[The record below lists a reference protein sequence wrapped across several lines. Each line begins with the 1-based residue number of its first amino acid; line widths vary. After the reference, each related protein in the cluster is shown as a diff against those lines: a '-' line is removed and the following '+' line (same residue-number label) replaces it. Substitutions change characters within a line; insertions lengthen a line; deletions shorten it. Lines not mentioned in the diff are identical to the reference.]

1 MKQVLIKIL
10 KVLFLVALVLLVV
23 LISFGVV
30 LSLDWPWWVG
40 VFILIGFIGLCIA
53 FLFFRKLWL
62 KRREQQFVQQII
74 EQDESQLR
82 QLAEKD
88 RIQGKELQ
96 DRWKEAIEALKQS
109 HLKKQGNPLYV
120 LPWYLVI
127 GESGCGKTTSIQS
140 ARLSSPFSEVA
151 RISGLSGT
159 RSCDW
164 WFFDQ
169 AIILDTAGRY
179 TIRVDEERDK
189 EEWQRF
195 LTLLAKYRQREPLN
209 GLIVS
214 VAADKVLQATPE
226 ALEEDARNIRR
237 RIDELMRVLGAKFPV
252 YLMVNKCDLIQGM
265 NELAGQLPEKSLDQA
280 LGHLNQRI
288 STDIE
293 GFLEESFGRIGERLR
308 DLRLL
313 LLHQQE
319 SKQVDPPLLLFPE
332 EFEKL
337 KPGLRTLMKAAFQE
351 NPFQE
356 TPIFRGLFFSSGRQ
370 EGTPYSHFLQALGLI
385 DEKEVLPGTN
395 KGLFLH
401 DFFSKILP
409 RDRGLFAPTKRS
421 VEWARVTRNLGL
433 TAWIALGLAI
443 CGLLSF
449 AFVKNLRGLRM
460 ATHEFTERAQFRG
473 DLLTDMGTL
482 DRFRQAILLVE
493 EHNRGWWIPRFA
505 LNQSLEAEVRLKDY
519 YCKQFKTAFLSV
531 FDEQLTGRM
540 TTFPPTVADDA
551 LGRHVAHLAR
561 RINLLK
567 ARLAGQ
573 GLEQLQ
579 GKAQPAYDP
588 ALSFVEKEKAKNQK
602 DLFGL
607 LYLYYLLWRSDTSEL
622 NVETTTLQRWLEQM
636 LALKTWQL
644 NWMAG
649 WANVQPTLEPV
660 TIDQFWSGSL
670 PLTNAVRVEPAFTR
684 KGKQFIDG
692 FLVEVESALPS
703 PQALARSKADF
714 ALWYPQELQRSWD
727 SFLSYFPT
735 GVQKL
740 SGREEWQQAAA
751 RMASDDGPYFAI
763 LGRSASELQAIGID
777 KDLPVWVKLIFQ
789 LQLARS
795 QAGLQDAS
803 QDKGILGRAA
813 DKGKQWV
820 DEIGKTIGS
829 LPGVSLEAHTKSVQ
843 AAQEY
848 QKALAAI
855 VPVSASP
862 KLAYDITA
870 QVFSQDEVTG
880 QSPYFTARR
889 AADNLQNAMTSGA
902 AAEAPFWKLVWGP
915 LDFLWKFMRL
925 ETACYVQKRW
935 EEEVLAETLVSQDAM
950 VVQTRLLGDN
960 GFVWRFV
967 KGTTA
972 PFLGRNVQQGGY
984 YAKDVRGDT
993 LPFEQSFITYLN
1005 KGATIPTALAAQQ
1018 AAAAQAAAQAAA
1030 GGGGGGGKQYTV
1042 SVRGLP
1048 TDVNPD
1054 ARLKPQAVRLEVRCE
1069 SGVQRLENFMYPNS
1083 ATFKWT
1089 PETCHDVVMKI
1100 EIGELVLT
1108 RFYGGDMAFPKFLR
1122 EFRGGQ
1128 STYTPKSFP
1137 ESRAG
1142 LDDLGIR
1149 YITVKYELGGAGPV
1163 IDLLSKPDRGPP
1175 QPPSVPALKAPTRIL
1190 KCWDR

>member
-1 MKQVLIKIL
+1 MKQVLLKIL
-10 KVLFLVALVLLVV
+10 KVVFLVSTVLLVV
-23 LISFGVV
+23 LLSFGLV

-40 VFILIGFIGLCIA
+40 LFILIGFIGLYVA

-62 KRREQQFVQQII
+62 RRREQQFVHQII
-74 EQDESQLR
+74 EQDEVQLR

-88 RIQGKELQ
+88 RIQGRELQ
-96 DRWKEAIEALKQS
+96 DRWKEAIEALKRS
-109 HLKKQGNPLYV
+109 HLRKHGNPLYV

-127 GESGCGKTTSIQS
+127 GESGCGKTTAIQS

-151 RISGLSGT
+151 RISGISGT

-169 AIILDTAGRY
+169 AIVLDTAGRY

-209 GLIVS
+209 GLIVA
-214 VAADKVLQATPE
+214 VAADKLLQATPE
-226 ALEEDARNIRR
+226 VLEEDARNIRR

-265 NELAGQLPEKSLDQA
+265 NEFAGRLPEKTLDQA
-280 LGHLNQRI
+280 MGHLNQRLE
-288 STDIE
+288 TDIE

-319 SKQVDPPLLLFPE
+319 SPQVEPPLLLFPE

-337 KPGLRTLMKAAFQE
+337 KPGLRAFMKTAFQE

-421 VEWARVTRNLGL
+421 MEWARVTRNLGL
-433 TAWIALGLAI
+433 TAWIALGLAV

-460 ATHEFTERAQFRG
+460 ATHEFTERAHFRG

-505 LNQSLEAEVRLKDY
+505 LDQSIEAEIRLKDF
-519 YCKQFKTAFLSV
+519 YCRQFKTAFLNV
-531 FDEQLTGRM
+531 FDEQLNARM
-540 TTFPPTVADDA
+540 SGFSPTVPDDV

-567 ARLAGQ
+567 ARLEGQ
-573 GLEQLQ
+573 GLDRLQ
-579 GKAQPAYDP
+579 ARPQPAYDP
-588 ALSFVEKEKAKNQK
+588 ALTFVDTGKPAPQK

-607 LYLYYLLWRSDTSEL
+607 LHLYYLIWRSDTNEL
-622 NVETTTLQRWLEQM
+622 KGDTAALQRWLEQM
-636 LALKTWQL
+636 LTLKNWQL
-644 NWMAG
+644 NWLAG
-649 WANVQPTLEPV
+649 WANVQPGLEPI
-660 TIDQFWSGSL
+660 TLDQFWTGSR
-670 PLTNAVRVEPAFTR
+670 PLSDPAVVEPAFTR

-692 FLVEVESALPS
+692 FLAEVESALPS
-703 PQALARSKADF
+703 PQTLARSRSDF
-714 ALWYPQELQRSWD
+714 GTWYPQEFQKSWHR
-727 SFLSYFPT
+727 FLHAFPT

-740 SGREEWQQAAA
+740 GGREEWQQAAA
-751 RMASDDGPYFAI
+751 RMASDDGPYFAV
-763 LGRSASELQAIGID
+763 LGRSALELQAIGLD
-777 KDLPVWVKLIFQ
+777 KDLPGWMKLIFQ
-789 LQLARS
+789 FQLIRS

-813 DKGKQWV
+813 EKGKQWV
-820 DEIGKTIGS
+820 DEIGKTLGS
-829 LPGVSLEAHTKSVQ
+829 IPGIDLATHTRSVQ
-843 AAQEY
+843 ACEEY
-848 QKALAAI
+848 RKSLAA
-855 VPVSASP
+855 VTPVSASP
-862 KLAYDITA
+862 KLAYDITS

-880 QSPYFTARR
+880 QSPYFAASR
-889 AADNLQNAMTSGA
+889 AAANLQGTMSTGVSG
-902 AAEAPFWKLVWGP
+902 EEPFWKLVRGP
-915 LDFLWKFMRL
+915 LDFLWTFMRL

-935 EEEVLAETLVSQDAM
+935 EEEVLAETLVSQDLM
-950 VVQTRLLGDN
+950 VIQTRLLGEN
-960 GFVWRFV
+960 GFVWKFV
-967 KGTTA
+967 RGTSA
-972 PFLGRNVQQGGY
+972 PFLGRNVQLGGY
-984 YAKDVRGDT
+984 YAKEVRGDT
-993 LPFEQSFITYLN
+993 LPFDQAFISYLN

-1018 AAAAQAAAQAAA
+1018 AAAAQAAQAAA
-1030 GGGGGGGKQYTV
+1030 GAGAPKQQYTV
-1042 SVRGLP
+1042 TIRGLP

-1054 ARLKPQAVRLEVRCE
+1054 AKLKPQAVRLELRCNE
-1069 SGVQRLENFMYPNS
+1069 GMQRLDNFMYPNS
-1083 ATFKWT
+1083 ATFRWT
-1089 PETCHDVVMKI
+1089 PQACEDVVMRI
-1100 EIGELVLT
+1100 EIGDLVLT
-1108 RFYGGDMAFPKFLR
+1108 RHYDGCLL
-1122 EFRGGQ
+1122 
-1128 STYTPKSFP
+1128 YTS
-1137 ESRAG
+1137 
-1142 LDDLGIR
+1142 
-1149 YITVKYELGGAGPV
+1149 
-1163 IDLLSKPDRGPP
+1163 
-1175 QPPSVPALKAPTRIL
+1175 PSPR
-1190 KCWDR
+1190 DS

>member
-10 KVLFLVALVLLVV
+10 KVVFLISLVLLVV
-23 LISFGVV
+23 LLSFGLV

-40 VFILIGFIGLCIA
+40 VFILLGFVGLYVA

-62 KRREQQFVQQII
+62 RRREQQFVHQII

-96 DRWKEAIEALKQS
+96 DRWKEAIEALKRS

-151 RISGLSGT
+151 RISGISGT

-169 AIILDTAGRY
+169 AIVLDTAGRY

-214 VAADKVLQATPE
+214 VAADKLLQATPE
-226 ALEEDARNIRR
+226 VLEEDARNIRR

-265 NELAGQLPEKSLDQA
+265 NEFAGQLPEKALDQA
-280 LGHLNQRI
+280 MGHLNHRI

-313 LLHQQE
+313 MLHQLE
-319 SKQVDPPLLLFPE
+319 SRKVDPPLLLFPE

-337 KPGLRTLMKAAFQE
+337 KPGLRAFMKTAFQE

-356 TPIFRGLFFSSGRQ
+356 TPIFRGIFFSSGRQ

-421 VEWARVTRNLGL
+421 MEWARVTRNLGL
-433 TAWIALGLAI
+433 TAWIALGLAV

-505 LNQSLEAEVRLKDY
+505 LNQSIEAEIRLKDF
-519 YCKQFKTAFLSV
+519 YCKQFKTAFLNV
-531 FDEQLTGRM
+531 FDEQLTARM
-540 TTFPPTVADDA
+540 ANFPPAVPDDI

-567 ARLAGQ
+567 VRLAGQ
-573 GLEQLQ
+573 GLDQLQ
-579 GKAQPAYDP
+579 ARPQPAYDP
-588 ALSFVEKEKAKNQK
+588 ALSFVEKGKSVPQK

-607 LYLYYLLWRSDTSEL
+607 LYLYYLIWRSDTSEL
-622 NVETTTLQRWLEQM
+622 KAEVATLQRWLEQM
-636 LALKTWQL
+636 LALKNWQL

-649 WANVQPTLEPV
+649 WANVQPGLEPV
-660 TIDQFWSGSL
+660 NLDQFWSGSL
-670 PLTNAVRVEPAFTR
+670 TLPTPVRVEPAFTR

-692 FLVEVESALPS
+692 FMAEVESALPS
-703 PQALARSKADF
+703 PQALTRSRADF
-714 ALWYPQELQRSWD
+714 GNWYPQEFQKSWHA
-727 SFLSYFPT
+727 FLSAFPT

-740 SGREEWQQAAA
+740 SGREEWRQAAA
-751 RMASDDGPYFAI
+751 KMASDDGPYFAV
-763 LGRSASELQAIGID
+763 LGRSASELQSIGLD
-777 KDLPVWVKLIFQ
+777 KDLPGWMKLIFQ
-789 LQLARS
+789 FQLARS
-795 QAGLQDAS
+795 QSGLQETA
-803 QDKGILGRAA
+803 QERGLLGKAA
-813 DKGKQWV
+813 EKGKQWV
-820 DEIGKTIGS
+820 DEIGKTLGS
-829 LPGVSLEAHTKSVQ
+829 VPGVSLEAHNRAVQ
-843 AAQEY
+843 ASQEY

-855 VPVSASP
+855 TPVSASP
-862 KLAYDITA
+862 KLAYDITS

-880 QSPYFTARR
+880 QSPYFTASR
-889 AADNLQNAMTSGA
+889 AATTLQGAMSAGA
-902 AAEAPFWKLVWGP
+902 PAEEVFWKLVRGP
-915 LDFLWKFMRL
+915 LDFLWTFMRL

-950 VVQTRLLGDN
+950 VIQTRLLGEN
-960 GFVWRFV
+960 GFVWKFV
-967 KGTTA
+967 RGTSA
-972 PFLGRNVQQGGY
+972 PFLGRNVQLGGY

-993 LPFEQSFITYLN
+993 LPFDPAFISYLN

-1030 GGGGGGGKQYTV
+1030 AAGAPKQQYTV
-1042 SVRGLP
+1042 TVRGLP

-1054 ARLKPQAVRLEVRCE
+1054 AKLKPQAVRLELRCDA
-1069 SGVQRLENFMYPNS
+1069 GVQRLDNFMYPNS
-1083 ATFKWT
+1083 ATFKWS
-1089 PETCHDVVMKI
+1089 PETCQDVVMRI
-1100 EIGELVLT
+1100 EIGDLVLT
-1108 RFYGGDMAFPKFLR
+1108 RHYDGDMAFPKFLR
-1122 EFRGGQ
+1122 EFRSGQ
-1128 STYTPKSFP
+1128 STYTPRSFP
-1137 ESRAG
+1137 ASRAG
-1142 LDDLGIR
+1142 LDELGIR
-1149 YITVKYELGGAGPV
+1149 YITVKYEFGGAGPV
-1163 IDLLSKPDRGPP
+1163 IDLLSKPDKGPP
-1175 QPPSVPALKAPTRIL
+1175 QPPPIPVLRAPSRIL

>member
-1 MKQVLIKIL
+1 
-10 KVLFLVALVLLVV
+10 
-23 LISFGVV
+23 
-30 LSLDWPWWVG
+30 
-40 VFILIGFIGLCIA
+40 
-53 FLFFRKLWL
+53 
-62 KRREQQFVQQII
+62 
-74 EQDESQLR
+74 
-82 QLAEKD
+82 
-88 RIQGKELQ
+88 
-96 DRWKEAIEALKQS
+96 
-109 HLKKQGNPLYV
+109 
-120 LPWYLVI
+120 
-127 GESGCGKTTSIQS
+127 
-140 ARLSSPFSEVA
+140 
-151 RISGLSGT
+151 
-159 RSCDW
+159 
-164 WFFDQ
+164 
-169 AIILDTAGRY
+169 
-179 TIRVDEERDK
+179 
-189 EEWQRF
+189 
-195 LTLLAKYRQREPLN
+195 
-209 GLIVS
+209 
-214 VAADKVLQATPE
+214 
-226 ALEEDARNIRR
+226 
-237 RIDELMRVLGAKFPV
+237 
-252 YLMVNKCDLIQGM
+252 M
-265 NELAGQLPEKSLDQA
+265 NEFSGQLPEKSLDQA

-332 EFEKL
+332 ELEKL
-337 KPGLRTLMKAAFQE
+337 RPGLRTLMKAAFQE

-385 DEKEVLPGTN
+385 EEKEVLPGTN

-505 LNQSLEAEVRLKDY
+505 LNQSLEAEVRLKDF
-519 YCKQFKTAFLSV
+519 YCKQFKTAFLNV
-531 FDEQLTGRM
+531 FDEQLAGRM
-540 TTFPPTVADDA
+540 ATFPPRVADDV

-573 GLEQLQ
+573 GLDQLQ

-588 ALSFVEKEKAKNQK
+588 ALSFVEKEKAKSQK

-607 LYLYYLLWRSDTSEL
+607 LYLYYLIWRSDTSEL

-636 LALKTWQL
+636 LALKSWQL

-660 TIDQFWSGSL
+660 SIDQFWPGSL
-670 PLTNAVRVEPAFTR
+670 PLTDPVRVEPAFTR
-684 KGKQFIDG
+684 NGKQFIDG

-703 PQALARSKADF
+703 AQALARSKGEF
-714 ALWYPQELQRSWD
+714 GIWYPQEFQRSWNG
-727 SFLSYFPT
+727 FLSTFPT

-763 LGRSASELQAIGID
+763 LGRSASELQAVGID
-777 KDLPVWVKLIFQ
+777 KDLPIWVKLIFQ

-813 DKGKQWV
+813 EKGKQWA
-820 DEIGKTIGS
+820 DEIGKTLGS

-889 AADNLQNAMTSGA
+889 AAANLENAMTSGNSCGSR
-902 AAEAPFWKLVWGP
+902 PP
-915 LDFLWKFMRL
+915 
-925 ETACYVQKRW
+925 
-935 EEEVLAETLVSQDAM
+935 AM
-950 VVQTRLLGDN
+950 CRSG
-960 GFVWRFV
+960 
-967 KGTTA
+967 
-972 PFLGRNVQQGGY
+972 GR
-984 YAKDVRGDT
+984 RRSW
-993 LPFEQSFITYLN
+993 P
-1005 KGATIPTALAAQQ
+1005 
-1018 AAAAQAAAQAAA
+1018 
-1030 GGGGGGGKQYTV
+1030 
-1042 SVRGLP
+1042 
-1048 TDVNPD
+1048 
-1054 ARLKPQAVRLEVRCE
+1054 KP
-1069 SGVQRLENFMYPNS
+1069 
-1083 ATFKWT
+1083 W
-1089 PETCHDVVMKI
+1089 
-1100 EIGELVLT
+1100 
-1108 RFYGGDMAFPKFLR
+1108 
-1122 EFRGGQ
+1122 
-1128 STYTPKSFP
+1128 
-1137 ESRAG
+1137 
-1142 LDDLGIR
+1142 
-1149 YITVKYELGGAGPV
+1149 
-1163 IDLLSKPDRGPP
+1163 
-1175 QPPSVPALKAPTRIL
+1175 
-1190 KCWDR
+1190 